1 MYRRCM
7 KSSEK
12 VRFVRNTF
20 QGALFL
26 HLYLTD
32 LLQMRGRSM
41 SCTSKCEFRS
51 KYAEIF
57 LNCGVRK
64 QEMAFSKAQTQA
76 IMHKDGPM
84 MVLAGPGSG
93 KTTVITHRV
102 QYLTKEYGIDPGDIL
117 VITFTR
123 AAAEEMRER
132 YEALTGGG
140 SRVTFGTFHSIFFRI
155 LKLAYRYTADN
166 IVREEQQMQFVR
178 ELAQAGGL
186 EPEDENEFAASIL
199 SEISSVKGER
209 IALEHYYSKNC
220 PDAVFRQLYA
230 GYEEKMRRAGLID
243 FDDMMVLCL
252 ELFTER
258 KDILS
263 AWQRRYRYI
272 LIDEFQDINRLQYEI
287 VRMLAK
293 PEDNLFIVGDDDQ
306 SIYRFRGAK
315 PEIMLGFERDYPGA
329 GRILLD
335 VNYRST
341 EEIVAPALRLIGEN
355 QKRFSKA
362 IHTTGRHGKNVITKL
377 WQDPGEENLA
387 IAREIQ
393 LYLQSGVRPG
403 DIAVLYRTNAGPR
416 FLMEKLM
423 EYNLPFR
430 TRDTVPNLYEHW
442 ISRNILTYIRIA
454 MGSRAREDILQVI
467 NRPKRYISRDA
478 MPDETVSFEKMKAF
492 YAEKDWIAERIE
504 SLEGDLRAIARMSP
518 LAAVNYIRQGMG
530 YDEYLIEYAAFRR
543 MRPEELLETADELK
557 ESAAG
562 FKTFDEWFAHIEA
575 YKEELLRQAA
585 QRRTETDA
593 ITLATMHSAKGLEFP
608 NVYICGMEET
618 IFPGASAVFGD
629 DPSELEEER
638 RLCYVGITRA
648 MKKLTL
654 TSANQ
659 RMRNGEMNFN
669 RPSRFINE
677 IPRHLVKQTYGAVLK
692 PETESKP
699 TEFSRTKASL
709 YTKDRKNPFA
719 NNPYIQKGMGSA
731 SPAGAPDYQV
741 GDRVSHTKFG
751 QGIVRSLTK
760 LTNDY
765 EVVIEFDGFGQRKL
779 RSSFAKLT
787 KL

>member
-32 LLQMRGRSM
+32 LLQMRGRRM

-362 IHTTGRHGKNVITKL
+362 IHTTGRHGKNVLTKL

-478 MPDETVSFEKMKAF
+478 MPDETVSFEKMKVF

-562 FKTFDEWFAHIEA
+562 FRTFDEWFAHIEA

-608 NVYICGMEET
+608 IVYILDANEGITPHSRAMLDE
-618 IFPGASAVFGD
+618 D
-629 DPSELEEER
+629 MEEER
-638 RLCYVGITRA
+638 RLFYVAMTRA
-648 MKKLTL
+648 KTRLHVYAVRERYHKK
-654 TSANQ
+654 A
-659 RMRNGEMNFN
+659 EV
-669 RPSRFINE
+669 SRFVWE
-677 IPRHLVKQTYGAVLK
+677 YLGRDGD
-692 PETESKP
+692 
-699 TEFSRTKASL
+699 SR
-709 YTKDRKNPFA
+709 
-719 NNPYIQKGMGSA
+719 
-731 SPAGAPDYQV
+731 
-741 GDRVSHTKFG
+741 
-751 QGIVRSLTK
+751 
-760 LTNDY
+760 
-765 EVVIEFDGFGQRKL
+765 
-779 RSSFAKLT
+779 
-787 KL
+787 

>member
-32 LLQMRGRSM
+32 LLQMRGRRM

-123 AAAEEMRER
+123 ATAEEMRER

-315 PEIMLGFERDYPGA
+315 PEIMLGFERDYPGT

-530 YDEYLIEYAAFRR
+530 YDEYLIEYATFRR

-608 NVYICGMEET
+608 IVYILDANEGITPHSRAMLDE
-618 IFPGASAVFGD
+618 D
-629 DPSELEEER
+629 MEEER
-638 RLCYVGITRA
+638 RLFYVAMTRA
-648 MKKLTL
+648 KTRLHVYAVRERYHKK
-654 TSANQ
+654 A
-659 RMRNGEMNFN
+659 EV
-669 RPSRFINE
+669 SRFVWE
-677 IPRHLVKQTYGAVLK
+677 YLGRDGD
-692 PETESKP
+692 
-699 TEFSRTKASL
+699 SR
-709 YTKDRKNPFA
+709 
-719 NNPYIQKGMGSA
+719 
-731 SPAGAPDYQV
+731 
-741 GDRVSHTKFG
+741 
-751 QGIVRSLTK
+751 
-760 LTNDY
+760 
-765 EVVIEFDGFGQRKL
+765 
-779 RSSFAKLT
+779 
-787 KL
+787 

>member
-32 LLQMRGRSM
+32 LLQMRGRRM

-51 KYAEIF
+51 KYVEIF

-230 GYEEKMRRAGLID
+230 GYEEKMRRTGLID

-478 MPDETVSFEKMKAF
+478 MPDETVSFERMKVF

-608 NVYICGMEET
+608 IVYILDANEGITPHSRAMLDE
-618 IFPGASAVFGD
+618 D
-629 DPSELEEER
+629 MEEER
-638 RLCYVGITRA
+638 RLFYVAMTRA
-648 MKKLTL
+648 KTRLHVYAVRERYHKK
-654 TSANQ
+654 A
-659 RMRNGEMNFN
+659 EV
-669 RPSRFINE
+669 SRFVWE
-677 IPRHLVKQTYGAVLK
+677 YLGRDGD
-692 PETESKP
+692 
-699 TEFSRTKASL
+699 SR
-709 YTKDRKNPFA
+709 
-719 NNPYIQKGMGSA
+719 
-731 SPAGAPDYQV
+731 
-741 GDRVSHTKFG
+741 
-751 QGIVRSLTK
+751 
-760 LTNDY
+760 
-765 EVVIEFDGFGQRKL
+765 
-779 RSSFAKLT
+779 
-787 KL
+787 

>member
-1 MYRRCM
+1 M
-7 KSSEK
+7 
-12 VRFVRNTF
+12 RFVKNTF

-26 HLYLTD
+26 HLYLAD
-32 LLQMRGRSM
+32 LLQMRGRRM

-57 LNCGVRK
+57 LNCRVRK
-64 QEMAFSKAQTQA
+64 QEMAFSKSQTQA

-492 YAEKDWIAERIE
+492 YADKDWIAERIE

-608 NVYICGMEET
+608 IVYILDANEGITPHSRAMLDE
-618 IFPGASAVFGD
+618 D
-629 DPSELEEER
+629 MEEER
-638 RLCYVGITRA
+638 RLFYVAMTRA
-648 MKKLTL
+648 KTRLHVYAVRERYHKK
-654 TSANQ
+654 A
-659 RMRNGEMNFN
+659 EV
-669 RPSRFINE
+669 SRFVWE
-677 IPRHLVKQTYGAVLK
+677 YLGRDGD
-692 PETESKP
+692 
-699 TEFSRTKASL
+699 SR
-709 YTKDRKNPFA
+709 
-719 NNPYIQKGMGSA
+719 
-731 SPAGAPDYQV
+731 
-741 GDRVSHTKFG
+741 
-751 QGIVRSLTK
+751 
-760 LTNDY
+760 
-765 EVVIEFDGFGQRKL
+765 
-779 RSSFAKLT
+779 
-787 KL
+787 

>member
-32 LLQMRGRSM
+32 LLQMRGRRM

-76 IMHKDGPM
+76 IMQKDGPM

-178 ELAQAGGL
+178 ELAQTGGL

-393 LYLQSGVRPG
+393 LYLQSGVRLG

-454 MGSRAREDILQVI
+454 MGSRVREDILQVI

-608 NVYICGMEET
+608 IVYILDANEGITPHSRAMLDE
-618 IFPGASAVFGD
+618 D
-629 DPSELEEER
+629 MEEER
-638 RLCYVGITRA
+638 RLFYVAMTRA
-648 MKKLTL
+648 KTRLHVYAVRERYHKK
-654 TSANQ
+654 A
-659 RMRNGEMNFN
+659 EV
-669 RPSRFINE
+669 SRFVWE
-677 IPRHLVKQTYGAVLK
+677 YLGRDGD
-692 PETESKP
+692 
-699 TEFSRTKASL
+699 SR
-709 YTKDRKNPFA
+709 
-719 NNPYIQKGMGSA
+719 
-731 SPAGAPDYQV
+731 
-741 GDRVSHTKFG
+741 
-751 QGIVRSLTK
+751 
-760 LTNDY
+760 
-765 EVVIEFDGFGQRKL
+765 
-779 RSSFAKLT
+779 
-787 KL
+787 

>member
-32 LLQMRGRSM
+32 LLQMRGRRM

-132 YEALTGGG
+132 YESLTGGG

-608 NVYICGMEET
+608 IVYILDANEGITPHSRAMLDE
-618 IFPGASAVFGD
+618 D
-629 DPSELEEER
+629 MEEER
-638 RLCYVGITRA
+638 RLFYVAMTRA
-648 MKKLTL
+648 KTRLHVYAVRERYHKK
-654 TSANQ
+654 A
-659 RMRNGEMNFN
+659 EV
-669 RPSRFINE
+669 SRFVWE
-677 IPRHLVKQTYGAVLK
+677 YLGRDGD
-692 PETESKP
+692 
-699 TEFSRTKASL
+699 SR
-709 YTKDRKNPFA
+709 
-719 NNPYIQKGMGSA
+719 
-731 SPAGAPDYQV
+731 
-741 GDRVSHTKFG
+741 
-751 QGIVRSLTK
+751 
-760 LTNDY
+760 
-765 EVVIEFDGFGQRKL
+765 
-779 RSSFAKLT
+779 
-787 KL
+787 

>member
-7 KSSEK
+7 KISEK

-32 LLQMRGRSM
+32 LLQMRGRRM

-123 AAAEEMRER
+123 AAAGEMRER

-608 NVYICGMEET
+608 IVYILDANEGITPHSRAMLDE
-618 IFPGASAVFGD
+618 D
-629 DPSELEEER
+629 MEEER
-638 RLCYVGITRA
+638 RLFYVAMTRA
-648 MKKLTL
+648 KTRLHVYAVRERYHKK
-654 TSANQ
+654 A
-659 RMRNGEMNFN
+659 EV
-669 RPSRFINE
+669 SRFVWE
-677 IPRHLVKQTYGAVLK
+677 YLGRDGD
-692 PETESKP
+692 
-699 TEFSRTKASL
+699 SR
-709 YTKDRKNPFA
+709 
-719 NNPYIQKGMGSA
+719 
-731 SPAGAPDYQV
+731 
-741 GDRVSHTKFG
+741 
-751 QGIVRSLTK
+751 
-760 LTNDY
+760 
-765 EVVIEFDGFGQRKL
+765 
-779 RSSFAKLT
+779 
-787 KL
+787 

>member
-7 KSSEK
+7 KISEK

-32 LLQMRGRSM
+32 LLQMRGRRM

-123 AAAEEMRER
+123 AAAGEMRER

-478 MPDETVSFEKMKAF
+478 MSDETVSFEKMKAF

-562 FKTFDEWFAHIEA
+562 FKTFDEWFAHIDA

-608 NVYICGMEET
+608 IVYILDANEGITPHSRAMLDE
-618 IFPGASAVFGD
+618 D
-629 DPSELEEER
+629 MEEER
-638 RLCYVGITRA
+638 RLFYVAMTRA
-648 MKKLTL
+648 KTRLHVYAVRERYHKK
-654 TSANQ
+654 A
-659 RMRNGEMNFN
+659 EV
-669 RPSRFINE
+669 SRFVWE
-677 IPRHLVKQTYGAVLK
+677 YLGR
-692 PETESKP
+692 ES
-699 TEFSRTKASL
+699 
-709 YTKDRKNPFA
+709 
-719 NNPYIQKGMGSA
+719 
-731 SPAGAPDYQV
+731 
-741 GDRVSHTKFG
+741 
-751 QGIVRSLTK
+751 
-760 LTNDY
+760 
-765 EVVIEFDGFGQRKL
+765 
-779 RSSFAKLT
+779 
-787 KL
+787 

>member
-32 LLQMRGRSM
+32 LLQMRGRRM

-220 PDAVFRQLYA
+220 PDTVFRQLYA

-608 NVYICGMEET
+608 IVYILDANEGITPHSRAMLDE
-618 IFPGASAVFGD
+618 D
-629 DPSELEEER
+629 MEEER
-638 RLCYVGITRA
+638 RLFYVAMTRA
-648 MKKLTL
+648 KTRLHVYAVRERYHKK
-654 TSANQ
+654 A
-659 RMRNGEMNFN
+659 EV
-669 RPSRFINE
+669 SRFVWE
-677 IPRHLVKQTYGAVLK
+677 YLGR
-692 PETESKP
+692 ES
-699 TEFSRTKASL
+699 
-709 YTKDRKNPFA
+709 
-719 NNPYIQKGMGSA
+719 
-731 SPAGAPDYQV
+731 
-741 GDRVSHTKFG
+741 
-751 QGIVRSLTK
+751 
-760 LTNDY
+760 
-765 EVVIEFDGFGQRKL
+765 
-779 RSSFAKLT
+779 
-787 KL
+787 

>member
-32 LLQMRGRSM
+32 LLQIRGRSM
-41 SCTSKCEFRS
+41 FCTSKYEFRS

-478 MPDETVSFEKMKAF
+478 MPDETVSFERMKAF

-562 FKTFDEWFAHIEA
+562 FKIFDEWFAHIDA

-608 NVYICGMEET
+608 IVYILDANEGITPHSRAMLDE
-618 IFPGASAVFGD
+618 D
-629 DPSELEEER
+629 MEEER
-638 RLCYVGITRA
+638 RLFYVAMTRA
-648 MKKLTL
+648 KTRLHVYAVRERYHKK
-654 TSANQ
+654 A
-659 RMRNGEMNFN
+659 EV
-669 RPSRFINE
+669 SRFVWE
-677 IPRHLVKQTYGAVLK
+677 YLGRDGD
-692 PETESKP
+692 
-699 TEFSRTKASL
+699 SR
-709 YTKDRKNPFA
+709 
-719 NNPYIQKGMGSA
+719 
-731 SPAGAPDYQV
+731 
-741 GDRVSHTKFG
+741 
-751 QGIVRSLTK
+751 
-760 LTNDY
+760 
-765 EVVIEFDGFGQRKL
+765 
-779 RSSFAKLT
+779 
-787 KL
+787 

>member
-32 LLQMRGRSM
+32 LLQMRGRRM

-335 VNYRST
+335 MNYRST

-454 MGSRAREDILQVI
+454 LGSRAREDILQVI
-467 NRPKRYISRDA
+467 NRPKRYISRDV

-608 NVYICGMEET
+608 IVYILDANEGITPHSRAMLDE
-618 IFPGASAVFGD
+618 D
-629 DPSELEEER
+629 MEEER
-638 RLCYVGITRA
+638 RLFYVAMTRA
-648 MKKLTL
+648 KTRLHVYAVRERYHKK
-654 TSANQ
+654 A
-659 RMRNGEMNFN
+659 EV
-669 RPSRFINE
+669 SRFVWE
-677 IPRHLVKQTYGAVLK
+677 YLGR
-692 PETESKP
+692 ES
-699 TEFSRTKASL
+699 
-709 YTKDRKNPFA
+709 
-719 NNPYIQKGMGSA
+719 
-731 SPAGAPDYQV
+731 
-741 GDRVSHTKFG
+741 
-751 QGIVRSLTK
+751 
-760 LTNDY
+760 
-765 EVVIEFDGFGQRKL
+765 
-779 RSSFAKLT
+779 
-787 KL
+787 

>member
-32 LLQMRGRSM
+32 LLQMRGRRM

-132 YEALTGGG
+132 YESLTGGG

-562 FKTFDEWFAHIEA
+562 FKTFDEWFAHIDA

-608 NVYICGMEET
+608 IVYILDANEGITPHSRAMLDE
-618 IFPGASAVFGD
+618 D
-629 DPSELEEER
+629 MEEER
-638 RLCYVGITRA
+638 RLFYVAMTRA
-648 MKKLTL
+648 KIRLHVYAVRERYHKK
-654 TSANQ
+654 A
-659 RMRNGEMNFN
+659 EV
-669 RPSRFINE
+669 SRFVWE
-677 IPRHLVKQTYGAVLK
+677 YLGRDGD
-692 PETESKP
+692 
-699 TEFSRTKASL
+699 SR
-709 YTKDRKNPFA
+709 
-719 NNPYIQKGMGSA
+719 
-731 SPAGAPDYQV
+731 
-741 GDRVSHTKFG
+741 
-751 QGIVRSLTK
+751 
-760 LTNDY
+760 
-765 EVVIEFDGFGQRKL
+765 
-779 RSSFAKLT
+779 
-787 KL
+787 

>member
-41 SCTSKCEFRS
+41 FCTSKCEFRS

-220 PDAVFRQLYA
+220 PDAVFRQFYA

-608 NVYICGMEET
+608 IVYILDANEGITPHSRAMLDE
-618 IFPGASAVFGD
+618 D
-629 DPSELEEER
+629 MEEER
-638 RLCYVGITRA
+638 RLFYVAMTRA
-648 MKKLTL
+648 KTRLHVYAVRERYHKK
-654 TSANQ
+654 A
-659 RMRNGEMNFN
+659 EV
-669 RPSRFINE
+669 SRFVWE
-677 IPRHLVKQTYGAVLK
+677 YLGRDGD
-692 PETESKP
+692 
-699 TEFSRTKASL
+699 SR
-709 YTKDRKNPFA
+709 
-719 NNPYIQKGMGSA
+719 
-731 SPAGAPDYQV
+731 
-741 GDRVSHTKFG
+741 
-751 QGIVRSLTK
+751 
-760 LTNDY
+760 
-765 EVVIEFDGFGQRKL
+765 
-779 RSSFAKLT
+779 
-787 KL
+787 

>member
-32 LLQMRGRSM
+32 LLQMRGRRM

-132 YEALTGGG
+132 YEALIGGG

-355 QKRFSKA
+355 QKRFSKT

-403 DIAVLYRTNAGPR
+403 DIAVVYRTNAGPR

-608 NVYICGMEET
+608 IVYILDANEGITPHSRAMLDE
-618 IFPGASAVFGD
+618 D
-629 DPSELEEER
+629 MEEER
-638 RLCYVGITRA
+638 RLFYVAMTRA
-648 MKKLTL
+648 KTRLHVYAVRERYHKK
-654 TSANQ
+654 A
-659 RMRNGEMNFN
+659 EV
-669 RPSRFINE
+669 SRFVWE
-677 IPRHLVKQTYGAVLK
+677 YLGR
-692 PETESKP
+692 ES
-699 TEFSRTKASL
+699 
-709 YTKDRKNPFA
+709 
-719 NNPYIQKGMGSA
+719 
-731 SPAGAPDYQV
+731 
-741 GDRVSHTKFG
+741 
-751 QGIVRSLTK
+751 
-760 LTNDY
+760 
-765 EVVIEFDGFGQRKL
+765 
-779 RSSFAKLT
+779 
-787 KL
+787 

>member
-1 MYRRCM
+1 MYRRYM

-32 LLQMRGRSM
+32 LLQMRGRRM

-287 VRMLAK
+287 VRILAK

-355 QKRFSKA
+355 QKRFSKT

-608 NVYICGMEET
+608 IVYILDANEGITPHSRAMLDE
-618 IFPGASAVFGD
+618 D
-629 DPSELEEER
+629 MEEER
-638 RLCYVGITRA
+638 RLFYVAMTRA
-648 MKKLTL
+648 KTRLHVYAVRERYHKK
-654 TSANQ
+654 A
-659 RMRNGEMNFN
+659 EV
-669 RPSRFINE
+669 SRFVWE
-677 IPRHLVKQTYGAVLK
+677 YLGR
-692 PETESKP
+692 ES
-699 TEFSRTKASL
+699 
-709 YTKDRKNPFA
+709 
-719 NNPYIQKGMGSA
+719 
-731 SPAGAPDYQV
+731 
-741 GDRVSHTKFG
+741 
-751 QGIVRSLTK
+751 
-760 LTNDY
+760 
-765 EVVIEFDGFGQRKL
+765 
-779 RSSFAKLT
+779 
-787 KL
+787 

>member
-32 LLQMRGRSM
+32 LLQMRGRRM

-220 PDAVFRQLYA
+220 PDTVFRQLYA

-454 MGSRAREDILQVI
+454 MGSRVREDILQVI

-504 SLEGDLRAIARMSP
+504 NLEGDLRAIARMSP

-608 NVYICGMEET
+608 IVYILDANEGITPHSRAMLDE
-618 IFPGASAVFGD
+618 D
-629 DPSELEEER
+629 MEEER
-638 RLCYVGITRA
+638 RLFYVAMTRA
-648 MKKLTL
+648 KTRLHVYAVRERYHKK
-654 TSANQ
+654 A
-659 RMRNGEMNFN
+659 EV
-669 RPSRFINE
+669 SRFVWE
-677 IPRHLVKQTYGAVLK
+677 YLGRDGD
-692 PETESKP
+692 
-699 TEFSRTKASL
+699 SR
-709 YTKDRKNPFA
+709 
-719 NNPYIQKGMGSA
+719 
-731 SPAGAPDYQV
+731 
-741 GDRVSHTKFG
+741 
-751 QGIVRSLTK
+751 
-760 LTNDY
+760 
-765 EVVIEFDGFGQRKL
+765 
-779 RSSFAKLT
+779 
-787 KL
+787 

>member
-32 LLQMRGRSM
+32 LLQMRGRRM

-132 YEALTGGG
+132 YEALIGGG

-355 QKRFSKA
+355 QKRFSKT

-393 LYLQSGVRPG
+393 LYLQSGVRSG

-608 NVYICGMEET
+608 IVYILDANEGITPHSRAMLDE
-618 IFPGASAVFGD
+618 D
-629 DPSELEEER
+629 MEEER
-638 RLCYVGITRA
+638 RLFYVAMTRA
-648 MKKLTL
+648 KTRLHVYAVRERYHKK
-654 TSANQ
+654 A
-659 RMRNGEMNFN
+659 EV
-669 RPSRFINE
+669 SRFVWE
-677 IPRHLVKQTYGAVLK
+677 YLGRDGD
-692 PETESKP
+692 
-699 TEFSRTKASL
+699 SR
-709 YTKDRKNPFA
+709 
-719 NNPYIQKGMGSA
+719 
-731 SPAGAPDYQV
+731 
-741 GDRVSHTKFG
+741 
-751 QGIVRSLTK
+751 
-760 LTNDY
+760 
-765 EVVIEFDGFGQRKL
+765 
-779 RSSFAKLT
+779 
-787 KL
+787 

>member
-32 LLQMRGRSM
+32 LLQMRGRRM

-132 YEALTGGG
+132 YEALIGGG

-166 IVREEQQMQFVR
+166 IVREEKQMQFVR

-230 GYEEKMRRAGLID
+230 GYEDKMRRAGLID

-608 NVYICGMEET
+608 IVYILDANEGITPHSRAMLDE
-618 IFPGASAVFGD
+618 D
-629 DPSELEEER
+629 MEEER
-638 RLCYVGITRA
+638 RLFYVAMTRA
-648 MKKLTL
+648 KTRLHVYAVRERYHKK
-654 TSANQ
+654 A
-659 RMRNGEMNFN
+659 EV
-669 RPSRFINE
+669 SRFVWE
-677 IPRHLVKQTYGAVLK
+677 YLGRDGD
-692 PETESKP
+692 
-699 TEFSRTKASL
+699 SR
-709 YTKDRKNPFA
+709 
-719 NNPYIQKGMGSA
+719 
-731 SPAGAPDYQV
+731 
-741 GDRVSHTKFG
+741 
-751 QGIVRSLTK
+751 
-760 LTNDY
+760 
-765 EVVIEFDGFGQRKL
+765 
-779 RSSFAKLT
+779 
-787 KL
+787 

>member
-32 LLQMRGRSM
+32 LLQMRGRRM

-166 IVREEQQMQFVR
+166 IVREDQQMQFVR

-220 PDAVFRQLYA
+220 LDAVFRQLYA

-608 NVYICGMEET
+608 IVYILDANEGITPHSRAMLDE
-618 IFPGASAVFGD
+618 D
-629 DPSELEEER
+629 MEEER
-638 RLCYVGITRA
+638 RLFYVAMTRA
-648 MKKLTL
+648 KTRQHVYAVRERYHKK
-654 TSANQ
+654 A
-659 RMRNGEMNFN
+659 EV
-669 RPSRFINE
+669 SRFVWE
-677 IPRHLVKQTYGAVLK
+677 YLGR
-692 PETESKP
+692 ES
-699 TEFSRTKASL
+699 
-709 YTKDRKNPFA
+709 
-719 NNPYIQKGMGSA
+719 
-731 SPAGAPDYQV
+731 
-741 GDRVSHTKFG
+741 
-751 QGIVRSLTK
+751 
-760 LTNDY
+760 
-765 EVVIEFDGFGQRKL
+765 
-779 RSSFAKLT
+779 
-787 KL
+787 

>member
-178 ELAQAGGL
+178 ELAQTGGL

-335 VNYRST
+335 MNYRST

-362 IHTTGRHGKNVITKL
+362 IHTTGRHGKNVIAKL

-442 ISRNILTYIRIA
+442 ISRNVLTYIRIA

-492 YAEKDWIAERIE
+492 YVEKDWIAERIE

-608 NVYICGMEET
+608 IVYILDANEGITPHSRAMLDE
-618 IFPGASAVFGD
+618 D
-629 DPSELEEER
+629 MEEER
-638 RLCYVGITRA
+638 RLFYVAMTRA
-648 MKKLTL
+648 KTRLHVYAVRERYHKK
-654 TSANQ
+654 ADV
-659 RMRNGEMNFN
+659 
-669 RPSRFINE
+669 SRFVWE
-677 IPRHLVKQTYGAVLK
+677 YLGRDGD
-692 PETESKP
+692 
-699 TEFSRTKASL
+699 SR
-709 YTKDRKNPFA
+709 
-719 NNPYIQKGMGSA
+719 
-731 SPAGAPDYQV
+731 
-741 GDRVSHTKFG
+741 
-751 QGIVRSLTK
+751 
-760 LTNDY
+760 
-765 EVVIEFDGFGQRKL
+765 
-779 RSSFAKLT
+779 
-787 KL
+787 

>member
-32 LLQMRGRSM
+32 LLQMRGRRM

-454 MGSRAREDILQVI
+454 MGSRVREDILQVI

-585 QRRTETDA
+585 QRRTETDS

-608 NVYICGMEET
+608 IVYILDANEGITPHSRAMLDE
-618 IFPGASAVFGD
+618 D
-629 DPSELEEER
+629 MEEER
-638 RLCYVGITRA
+638 RLFYVAMTRA
-648 MKKLTL
+648 KTRLHVYAVRERYHKK
-654 TSANQ
+654 A
-659 RMRNGEMNFN
+659 EV
-669 RPSRFINE
+669 SRFVWE
-677 IPRHLVKQTYGAVLK
+677 YLGRDGD
-692 PETESKP
+692 
-699 TEFSRTKASL
+699 SR
-709 YTKDRKNPFA
+709 
-719 NNPYIQKGMGSA
+719 
-731 SPAGAPDYQV
+731 
-741 GDRVSHTKFG
+741 
-751 QGIVRSLTK
+751 
-760 LTNDY
+760 
-765 EVVIEFDGFGQRKL
+765 
-779 RSSFAKLT
+779 
-787 KL
+787 

>member
-32 LLQMRGRSM
+32 LLQMRGRRM

-562 FKTFDEWFAHIEA
+562 FKTFDEWFAHIDA

-608 NVYICGMEET
+608 IVYILDANEGITPHSRAMLDE
-618 IFPGASAVFGD
+618 D
-629 DPSELEEER
+629 MEEER
-638 RLCYVGITRA
+638 RLFYVKTNHILYEIRH
-648 MKKLTL
+648 
-654 TSANQ
+654 
-659 RMRNGEMNFN
+659 RNY
-669 RPSRFINE
+669 SQ
-677 IPRHLVKQTYGAVLK
+677 H
-692 PETESKP
+692 
-699 TEFSRTKASL
+699 
-709 YTKDRKNPFA
+709 
-719 NNPYIQKGMGSA
+719 
-731 SPAGAPDYQV
+731 
-741 GDRVSHTKFG
+741 
-751 QGIVRSLTK
+751 
-760 LTNDY
+760 
-765 EVVIEFDGFGQRKL
+765 
-779 RSSFAKLT
+779 
-787 KL
+787 

>member
-1 MYRRCM
+1 
-7 KSSEK
+7 
-12 VRFVRNTF
+12 
-20 QGALFL
+20 
-26 HLYLTD
+26 
-32 LLQMRGRSM
+32 
-41 SCTSKCEFRS
+41 
-51 KYAEIF
+51 
-57 LNCGVRK
+57 
-64 QEMAFSKAQTQA
+64 MAFSKAQTQA

-93 KTTVITHRV
+93 KTTVITHRI

-166 IVREEQQMQFVR
+166 IVREDQQMQFVR

-355 QKRFSKA
+355 QKRFFKGHPYNGTAWEECDHEALAGSG
-362 IHTTGRHGKNVITKL
+362 GRK
-377 WQDPGEENLA
+377 
-387 IAREIQ
+387 
-393 LYLQSGVRPG
+393 SG
-403 DIAVLYRTNAGPR
+403 
-416 FLMEKLM
+416 
-423 EYNLPFR
+423 
-430 TRDTVPNLYEHW
+430 H
-442 ISRNILTYIRIA
+442 
-454 MGSRAREDILQVI
+454 
-467 NRPKRYISRDA
+467 
-478 MPDETVSFEKMKAF
+478 
-492 YAEKDWIAERIE
+492 
-504 SLEGDLRAIARMSP
+504 
-518 LAAVNYIRQGMG
+518 RQG
-530 YDEYLIEYAAFRR
+530 D
-543 MRPEELLETADELK
+543 TAVSAVG
-557 ESAAG
+557 SAAG
-562 FKTFDEWFAHIEA
+562 GYRCFIPDQCWSSFSDGKAD
-575 YKEELLRQAA
+575 
-585 QRRTETDA
+585 
-593 ITLATMHSAKGLEFP
+593 
-608 NVYICGMEET
+608 
-618 IFPGASAVFGD
+618 
-629 DPSELEEER
+629 
-638 RLCYVGITRA
+638 GIQSSLPDT
-648 MKKLTL
+648 
-654 TSANQ
+654 
-659 RMRNGEMNFN
+659 G
-669 RPSRFINE
+669 
-677 IPRHLVKQTYGAVLK
+677 YGAEPL
-692 PETESKP
+692 
-699 TEFSRTKASL
+699 
-709 YTKDRKNPFA
+709 
-719 NNPYIQKGMGSA
+719 
-731 SPAGAPDYQV
+731 
-741 GDRVSHTKFG
+741 
-751 QGIVRSLTK
+751 
-760 LTNDY
+760 
-765 EVVIEFDGFGQRKL
+765 
-779 RSSFAKLT
+779 
-787 KL
+787 

>member
-32 LLQMRGRSM
+32 LLQMRGRRM

-335 VNYRST
+335 MNYRST

-518 LAAVNYIRQGMG
+518 LAAVNYIRQGIG

-608 NVYICGMEET
+608 IVYILDANEGITPHSRAMLDE
-618 IFPGASAVFGD
+618 D
-629 DPSELEEER
+629 MEEER
-638 RLCYVGITRA
+638 RLFYVAMTRA
-648 MKKLTL
+648 KTRLHVYAVRERYHKK
-654 TSANQ
+654 A
-659 RMRNGEMNFN
+659 EV
-669 RPSRFINE
+669 SRFVWE
-677 IPRHLVKQTYGAVLK
+677 YLGRDG
-692 PETESKP
+692 ES
-699 TEFSRTKASL
+699 R
-709 YTKDRKNPFA
+709 
-719 NNPYIQKGMGSA
+719 
-731 SPAGAPDYQV
+731 
-741 GDRVSHTKFG
+741 
-751 QGIVRSLTK
+751 
-760 LTNDY
+760 
-765 EVVIEFDGFGQRKL
+765 
-779 RSSFAKLT
+779 
-787 KL
+787 

>member
-32 LLQMRGRSM
+32 LLQMRGRRM

-132 YEALTGGG
+132 YEALIGGG

-478 MPDETVSFEKMKAF
+478 MPDETVSFERMKAF

-608 NVYICGMEET
+608 IVYILDANEGITPHSRAMLDE
-618 IFPGASAVFGD
+618 D
-629 DPSELEEER
+629 MEEER
-638 RLCYVGITRA
+638 RLFYVAMTRA
-648 MKKLTL
+648 KTRLHVYAVRERYHKK
-654 TSANQ
+654 A
-659 RMRNGEMNFN
+659 EV
-669 RPSRFINE
+669 SRFVWE
-677 IPRHLVKQTYGAVLK
+677 YLGR
-692 PETESKP
+692 ES
-699 TEFSRTKASL
+699 
-709 YTKDRKNPFA
+709 
-719 NNPYIQKGMGSA
+719 
-731 SPAGAPDYQV
+731 
-741 GDRVSHTKFG
+741 
-751 QGIVRSLTK
+751 
-760 LTNDY
+760 
-765 EVVIEFDGFGQRKL
+765 
-779 RSSFAKLT
+779 
-787 KL
+787 

>member
-32 LLQMRGRSM
+32 LLQMRGRRM

-220 PDAVFRQLYA
+220 PDTVFRQLYA

-454 MGSRAREDILQVI
+454 MGSRVREDILQVI

-608 NVYICGMEET
+608 IVYILDANEGITPHSRAMLDE
-618 IFPGASAVFGD
+618 D
-629 DPSELEEER
+629 MEEER
-638 RLCYVGITRA
+638 RLFYVAMTRA
-648 MKKLTL
+648 KTRLHVYAVRERYHKK
-654 TSANQ
+654 A
-659 RMRNGEMNFN
+659 EV
-669 RPSRFINE
+669 SRFVWE
-677 IPRHLVKQTYGAVLK
+677 YLGRDGD
-692 PETESKP
+692 
-699 TEFSRTKASL
+699 SR
-709 YTKDRKNPFA
+709 
-719 NNPYIQKGMGSA
+719 
-731 SPAGAPDYQV
+731 
-741 GDRVSHTKFG
+741 
-751 QGIVRSLTK
+751 
-760 LTNDY
+760 
-765 EVVIEFDGFGQRKL
+765 
-779 RSSFAKLT
+779 
-787 KL
+787 

>member
-1 MYRRCM
+1 MYRRCV
-7 KSSEK
+7 KRSEK
-12 VRFVRNTF
+12 VRFVKNTF

-26 HLYLTD
+26 HLYLAD
-32 LLQMRGRSM
+32 LLQMCGRRM

-315 PEIMLGFERDYPGA
+315 PEIMLGFERDYPGV

-562 FKTFDEWFAHIEA
+562 FKTFDEWFAHIDA

-608 NVYICGMEET
+608 IVYILDANEGITPHSRAMLDE
-618 IFPGASAVFGD
+618 D
-629 DPSELEEER
+629 MEEER
-638 RLCYVGITRA
+638 RLFYVAMTRA
-648 MKKLTL
+648 KTRLHVYAVRERYHKK
-654 TSANQ
+654 A
-659 RMRNGEMNFN
+659 EV
-669 RPSRFINE
+669 SRFVWE
-677 IPRHLVKQTYGAVLK
+677 YLGRDGD
-692 PETESKP
+692 
-699 TEFSRTKASL
+699 SR
-709 YTKDRKNPFA
+709 
-719 NNPYIQKGMGSA
+719 
-731 SPAGAPDYQV
+731 
-741 GDRVSHTKFG
+741 
-751 QGIVRSLTK
+751 
-760 LTNDY
+760 
-765 EVVIEFDGFGQRKL
+765 
-779 RSSFAKLT
+779 
-787 KL
+787 

>member
-32 LLQMRGRSM
+32 LLQMRGRRM

-454 MGSRAREDILQVI
+454 LGSRAREDILQVI

-562 FKTFDEWFAHIEA
+562 FKTFDEWFAHIDA

-608 NVYICGMEET
+608 IVYILDANEGITPHSRAMLDE
-618 IFPGASAVFGD
+618 D
-629 DPSELEEER
+629 MEEER
-638 RLCYVGITRA
+638 RLFYVAMTRA
-648 MKKLTL
+648 KTRLHVYAVRERYHKK
-654 TSANQ
+654 A
-659 RMRNGEMNFN
+659 EV
-669 RPSRFINE
+669 SRFVWE
-677 IPRHLVKQTYGAVLK
+677 YLGR
-692 PETESKP
+692 ES
-699 TEFSRTKASL
+699 
-709 YTKDRKNPFA
+709 
-719 NNPYIQKGMGSA
+719 
-731 SPAGAPDYQV
+731 
-741 GDRVSHTKFG
+741 
-751 QGIVRSLTK
+751 
-760 LTNDY
+760 
-765 EVVIEFDGFGQRKL
+765 
-779 RSSFAKLT
+779 
-787 KL
+787 

>member
-209 IALEHYYSKNC
+209 IELEHYYSKNC

-478 MPDETVSFEKMKAF
+478 MPDETVSFEKMKVF
-492 YAEKDWIAERIE
+492 YAEKDWITERIE

-562 FKTFDEWFAHIEA
+562 FRTFDEWFAHIEA

-593 ITLATMHSAKGLEFP
+593 NTLATMHSAKGLEFP
-608 NVYICGMEET
+608 IVYILDANEGITPHSRAMLDE
-618 IFPGASAVFGD
+618 D
-629 DPSELEEER
+629 MEEER
-638 RLCYVGITRA
+638 RLFYVAMTRA
-648 MKKLTL
+648 KTRLHVYAVRERYHKK
-654 TSANQ
+654 A
-659 RMRNGEMNFN
+659 EV
-669 RPSRFINE
+669 SRFVWE
-677 IPRHLVKQTYGAVLK
+677 YLGRDGD
-692 PETESKP
+692 
-699 TEFSRTKASL
+699 SR
-709 YTKDRKNPFA
+709 
-719 NNPYIQKGMGSA
+719 
-731 SPAGAPDYQV
+731 
-741 GDRVSHTKFG
+741 
-751 QGIVRSLTK
+751 
-760 LTNDY
+760 
-765 EVVIEFDGFGQRKL
+765 
-779 RSSFAKLT
+779 
-787 KL
+787 